1 MSYDLVTIS
10 EIIDEISMGPFGS
23 NIKVECFV
31 DDGIPVLN
39 GSNVDT
45 VKLREDNFRFV
56 TPEKADSLGKAN
68 AFRGDIV
75 VTHRGTLGQIAII
88 PTDSKYQ
95 RYVISQ
101 SQFRMRCNLE
111 RVLPEFVV
119 YYFHTREGQYQILS
133 NKSQVGVP
141 ALARPTTTFQ
151 SLTLPLP
158 SLAVQKKIIQIL
170 FCLDDKIELNNRIN
184 KNLETQAQA
193 IFKSWF
199 VDFEPFQGGEF
210 VDSEIGKIPKG
221 WRAGTLNDL
230 VESTLGGD
238 WGKEVPL
245 GNYTKEVYCI
255 RGADIPEINK
265 GNKGKMP
272 ARYILPKN
280 FASKQLCN
288 NDIVIEIS
296 GGSPTQS
303 TGRATLITQ
312 FLLERYD
319 KDMVCTNFCKAIK
332 PRAKYS
338 YFIYYLWQYLY
349 NKGVMFSY
357 ENGTTGIKNFDIN
370 GFLSEETVV
379 IPPCEISEEFLNVIM
394 PYVKLTY
401 SNGQQNQTL
410 STLRDTLLPKLMSG
424 EIQIPQEV

>member
-88 PTDSKYQ
+88 PADSKYQ

-170 FCLDDKIELNNRIN
+170 SCLDDKIELNNRIN
-184 KNLETQAQA
+184 KNLEAQAQA

-199 VDFEPFQGGEF
+199 VDFEPFQDIEF
-210 VDSEIGKIPKG
+210 VDSELGKIPKE
-221 WRAGTLNDL
+221 WKIVTL
-230 VESTLGGD
+230 S
-238 WGKEVPL
+238 EVCSLISRGITPK
-245 GNYTKEVYCI
+245 YTENSDQIVLNQKCI
-255 RGADIPEINK
+255 RGHQVSLAPS
-265 GNKGKMP
+265 
-272 ARYILPKN
+272 RYHVPKKVN
-280 FASKQLCN
+280 EKWLQYGDVLVN
-288 NDIVIEIS
+288 
-296 GGSPTQS
+296 S
-303 TGRATLITQ
+303 TGQGTLGRTAQWYQEELNITVDSHVTIVRPQEPNLIFYIGQ
-312 FLLERYD
+312 FIMGKEYEIESMASGSTGQTELSRERLGALKVIIPPSKLLED
-319 KDMVCTNFCKAIK
+319 FSAIVEPFMK
-332 PRAKYS
+332 KITINNQETIQLAK
-338 YFIYYLWQYLY
+338 
-349 NKGVMFSY
+349 
-357 ENGTTGIKNFDIN
+357 
-370 GFLSEETVV
+370 
-379 IPPCEISEEFLNVIM
+379 
-394 PYVKLTY
+394 
-401 SNGQQNQTL
+401 
-410 STLRDTLLPKLMSG
+410 LRDTLLPKLMSG

>member
-39 GSNVDT
+39 GSNVDA

-170 FCLDDKIELNNRIN
+170 SCLDDKIELNNRIN
-184 KNLETQAQA
+184 KNLEAQAQA

-199 VDFEPFQGGEF
+199 VDFEPFQDIEF
-210 VDSEIGKIPKG
+210 VDSELGKIPKE
-221 WRAGTLNDL
+221 WKIVTLSEACSLISRGITPKYIEKSDQIVLNQ
-230 VESTLGGD
+230 
-238 WGKEVPL
+238 K
-245 GNYTKEVYCI
+245 CI
-255 RGADIPEINK
+255 RGHQVSLAPSRYHVPKKVNEKWLQYGDILVN
-265 GNKGKMP
+265 
-272 ARYILPKN
+272 
-280 FASKQLCN
+280 
-288 NDIVIEIS
+288 
-296 GGSPTQS
+296 S
-303 TGRATLITQ
+303 TGQGTLGRTAQWYQGELNITVDSHVTIVRPQEPNLIFYIGQ
-312 FLLERYD
+312 FIMGKEYEIESMASGSTGQTELSRERLGALKVIIPPSKLLED
-319 KDMVCTNFCKAIK
+319 FSAIVEPFMK
-332 PRAKYS
+332 KITINNHETIQLAK
-338 YFIYYLWQYLY
+338 
-349 NKGVMFSY
+349 
-357 ENGTTGIKNFDIN
+357 
-370 GFLSEETVV
+370 
-379 IPPCEISEEFLNVIM
+379 
-394 PYVKLTY
+394 
-401 SNGQQNQTL
+401 
-410 STLRDTLLPKLMSG
+410 LRDTLLPKLMSG
-424 EIQIPQEV
+424 EIQIP

>member
-1 MSYDLVTIS
+1 MGYDLAKVS

-45 VKLREDNFRFV
+45 VRLREDSFRFV
-56 TPEKADSLGKAN
+56 TREKADSLGKAN

-75 VTHRGTLGQIAII
+75 ITHRGTLGQIALI

-119 YYFHTREGQYQILS
+119 YYFHTREGQHQILS

-170 FCLDDKIELNNRIN
+170 ASLDDKIELNNRIN

-199 VDFEPFQGGEF
+199 VNFEPFQNEEF
-210 VDSEIGKIPKG
+210 IESELGLIPRG
-221 WRAGTLNDL
+221 WRVGTLGEISDILMGQSPSGSSYNENGEGMVFYQGRAEFGERFPNRRLFTTEPKREAQENDIL
-230 VESTLGGD
+230 LSVRAPVGD
-238 WGKEVPL
+238 FNIATEKCCIGRGLASIAPKP
-245 GNYTKEVYCI
+245 NFYSYCVCLM
-255 RGADIPEINK
+255 GHLKPNFDTYNGEGTVFGSINK
-265 GNKGKMP
+265 ANLNNMKVIIPTIDVVKKFDVLICDINKI
-272 ARYILPKN
+272 IL
-280 FASKQLCN
+280 
-288 NDIVIEIS
+288 
-296 GGSPTQS
+296 
-303 TGRATLITQ
+303 
-312 FLLERYD
+312 
-319 KDMVCTNFCKAIK
+319 
-332 PRAKYS
+332 S
-338 YFIYYLWQYLY
+338 YFRQ
-349 NKGVMFSY
+349 NK
-357 ENGTTGIKNFDIN
+357 
-370 GFLSEETVV
+370 
-379 IPPCEISEEFLNVIM
+379 
-394 PYVKLTY
+394 
-401 SNGQQNQTL
+401 TL